1 MPYAF
6 DKINKYLD
14 KKDKDETN
22 ELFKSR
28 PGTGT
33 RSQTSVTG
41 SDFKALPPT
50 SGQKGALA
58 TTNQPGQKFS
68 KAAAGRKSFK
78 SLRGE
83 KGDRI
88 PGFLGG
94 LRSDFEERK
103 ESLKKKAEEFKT
115 KTEEE
120 DKKATSLPQD
130 AGDEIASEEMKK
142 DQTIE
147 DAIITGDNEYNTA
160 LYKSILE
167 GSKTGGPKIDK
178 PELPPLPKISIPEG
192 KQVSKQ
198 AISDILRSGKKRY
211 TPGISEFDTRLFYS
225 IPGFAENV
233 KELGKD
239 QASLRGEL
247 ETLYEETYTKAVAD
261 RKQKYEEVAKRI
273 DKVVKETA
281 GNITEKQ
288 KNEAE
293 RLKKSLKD
301 FYEKQNHWALNQL
314 NKIIKDKYH
323 PMRSITPNYGPEDMM
338 GKALG
343 PPLSSGSRDLNDDII
358 RQFYDKNVGS
368 IKKRDQLLQ
377 KYMKGEPITQADFID
392 VGAYTAK
399 AFGTE
404 APYTISSP
412 EDIDTVDPSHMW
424 TPQEVA
430 MMERAKAL
438 GDARGEN
445 NLQVPSVGKL
455 GDQRGG
461 LELTL
466 TNPAEKASNYPYIEK
481 VLFGDAADKSRKYR
495 AVYNDILT
503 NEVRAPRSGAGT
515 FDAMRPFYHTFGL
528 PQYTA
533 PGSLSLY
540 NTHKKAL
547 MEGGR
552 PAMSFVSYL
561 RREGTAKASDWMNN
575 SKEEIMPAYGS
586 MSNSIRGTKD
596 DIYSKINQPWFRPTM
611 VGNIVNEMKRQGTS
625 SDLKEAVRISLMRYA
640 DESTRSGGYSD
651 YWDGVNSWRKSLA
664 KMLGAANG
672 SGYNFSNDISPE
684 GMKIKNSLPAG
695 WDKANYGNTKSL
707 TRMPNGGNNPAFA
720 NLMTFL
726 TNKLNDYSVADLFYQ
741 ILAPTTRRNAG
752 DRKMRGGIFDENM
765 KDNELD
771 DWRIKKILD
780 LPGGPNA
787 TASTISWLTPKI
799 YGKAF
804 TPNSTVLTPNDSRI
818 LNEIGKRGGEAK
830 RNFEAFGFRKN
841 NKINMYSGTN
851 LDKKMLR
858 SHDVLLNKVL
868 TNKRKFD
875 ANLLLQMMMG
885 NDAMQNV
892 LGANENYV
900 W

>member
-1 MPYAF
+1 MAYAF

-14 KKDKDETN
+14 KKNKDETN

-28 PGTGT
+28 PGT

-41 SDFKALPPT
+41 SDFKALPHT

-58 TTNQPGQKFS
+58 TTYQPGQKFS
-68 KAAAGRKSFK
+68 KAAAGRKAFK

-83 KGDRI
+83 KGDKI

-94 LRSDFEERK
+94 MRSDFDERK
-103 ESLKKKAEEFKT
+103 ASLTKKVEEFKT

-130 AGDEIASEEMKK
+130 AGDEIASEEMRK

-160 LYKSILE
+160 LYKRILE
-167 GSKTGGPKIDK
+167 GSKKGGPEIEK

-225 IPGFAENV
+225 IPGFSENV

-239 QASLRGEL
+239 QAALRGEL

-273 DKVVKETA
+273 DNVVKKTA

-314 NKIIKDKYH
+314 NKIIKDKYR
-323 PMRSITPNYGPEDMM
+323 PMRSNFGQRGLL
-338 GKALG
+338 GKGLG
-343 PPLSSGSRDLNDDII
+343 PALSSGSRDLNDAII
-358 RQFYDKNVGS
+358 RRFYDEGVGS
-368 IKKRDQLLQ
+368 LEQRDKLLQ
-377 KYMKGEPITQADFID
+377 KYLSGEPVTQADFID
-392 VGAYTAK
+392 AGAYTAQ
-399 AFGTE
+399 AFGTKE
-404 APYTISSP
+404 PYTISSP
-412 EDIDTVDPSHMW
+412 EDINTVDPSHMW
-424 TPQEVA
+424 TDQEVA
-430 MMERAKAL
+430 MMKRAKAL
-438 GDARGEN
+438 GDSRGEN
-445 NLQVPSVGKL
+445 ILQVPSVGKF
-455 GDQRGG
+455 GDQSGG
-461 LELTL
+461 LQLTL

-481 VLFGDAADKSRKYR
+481 VLFGDAADKERKYR

-503 NEVRAPRSGAGT
+503 NEVRAPRSGADT
-515 FDAMRPFYHTFGL
+515 FGAMRPFYHTFGL

-547 MEGGR
+547 REGGR
-552 PAMSFVSYL
+552 PAMSFVAYL

-575 SKEEIMPAYGS
+575 SKQEIMPAYGS
-586 MSNSIRGTKD
+586 LSNRIRGTKD
-596 DIYSKINQPWFRPTM
+596 DLYSKLNQSWFRPTM
-611 VGNIVNEMKRQGTS
+611 VGNIANEMKRQGNS
-625 SDLKEAVRISLMRYA
+625 SDLKEAVRIALMRYA
-640 DESTRSGGYSD
+640 DGSTRSGGYSD
-651 YWDGVNSWRKSLA
+651 YRDGVNSWRKSLS

-672 SGYNFSNDISPE
+672 SGYNFSRDTSPE
-684 GMKIKNSLPAG
+684 AMKIKNELPGG
-695 WDKANYGNTKSL
+695 WDNANYGNTKSL
-707 TRMPNGGNNPAFA
+707 KRIPNGGGNIAFA
-720 NLMTFL
+720 NLMIFL

-741 ILAPTTRRNAG
+741 ILAPATRRNAG
-752 DRKMRGGIFDENM
+752 DKKMRGGIFDENK
-765 KDNELD
+765 KDDDLD

-780 LPGGPNA
+780 LRGGPNA

-851 LDKKMLR
+851 LDRNMLR
-858 SHDVLLNKVL
+858 SHDVLFNKVL
-868 TNKRKFD
+868 TDKRKFD
-875 ANLLLQMMMG
+875 ADLLLQMMMG